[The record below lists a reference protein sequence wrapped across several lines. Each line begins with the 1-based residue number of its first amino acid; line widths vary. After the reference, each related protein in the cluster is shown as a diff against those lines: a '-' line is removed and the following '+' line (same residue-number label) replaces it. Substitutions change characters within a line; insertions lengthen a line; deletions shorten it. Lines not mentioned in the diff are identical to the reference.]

1 MVIVRVPKHGT
12 VSLSAALNAGASGIV
27 ITHIESAQEVKDKMK
42 EMYFRKFPN
51 IDEVSNLLHKSC

>member
-1 MVIVRVPKHGT
+1 MVIVRVPKHDT
-12 VSLSAALNAGASGIV
+12 VSLSTALNAGASGIV

-51 IDEVSNLLHKSC
+51 IERGSNLLHKSC